1 VHASDIKMLLIKT
14 LHARQHADTSYTERV
29 TDACYFESNR
39 RNWLHNFALCRLQC
53 ENWVAYVYFVA
64 FLNYMA

>member
-1 VHASDIKMLLIKT
+1 MHASDIKMLLIKM

-39 RNWLHNFALCRLQC
+39 RNWFYVTLH
-53 ENWVAYVYFVA
+53 YVGCNAKTESRTFTSLR
-64 FLNYMA
+64 F